1 MFAFEDRR
9 TTTGPYWDITRLL
22 AGSTAPAFVNLMS
35 SDVENAE
42 GNGIH
47 TVELCVYSLLST
59 DLDGIYQ
66 SINQLRESQALLLLL
81 MRKCRGS
88 LKLENEVLYDKS
100 SFDDSSHKLNELEK
114 RMNKLIKRMNEI
126 KSRSEKLAKQH

>member
-1 MFAFEDRR
+1 MNCEVGRR
-9 TTTGPYWDITRLL
+9 TTTEPYWDITKT
-22 AGSTAPAFVNLMS
+22 AGRVNDPALVNLMS

-66 SINQLRESQALLLLL
+66 SINQLRESQALLVLL

-100 SFDDSSHKLNELEK
+100 SFDNSSHKLNELEK
-114 RMNKLIKRMNEI
+114 RMSKLMKRINEI
-126 KSRSEKLAKQH
+126 KLRSEKLANQQ